1 MSKSNA
7 PVKNAEEII
16 ERFGGI
22 RPMATKTDIP
32 VTTIQGWKKR
42 DAIPAKRM
50 DEIVKAARD
59 NGVDITDLIA
69 SGGANEN
76 VHVKPAAPVS
86 KVSVQDTKKEAALSD
101 VIEKQDEFE
110 GDDEGEDIILDQR
123 VEDSNSPAAPER
135 ITAEAVMIEEKLAQM
150 ESRAVTKSVMISVGA
165 IILIAVLLTAF
176 LIWPSAKDIKEQVSQ
191 NEAEIAAIQGDESGG
206 ISAKMTDFLP
216 KSWKDQLDN
225 VTTQAQEMKTQAAEL
240 KAQADAALVKA
251 EEISS
256 DVLGKDAGN
265 FEQRLSKLEGHYNEA
280 METPQMTYFMEQI
293 KGMGASVP
301 GQETL
306 ESAQS
311 QLSNLMSAYTG
322 TPDQLDTYLNKARE
336 QSAVLGQTFEN
347 VPADDIKAASL
358 LFTLNQLRSAL
369 NRDNQPYGEDL
380 ELFTNF
386 LGIQDP
392 ELNEALTKLT
402 PSAEQGVLT
411 LNGLSTEFRT
421 LAGDVVEASLKGEDV
436 SLQEK
441 TKARMNDLFSVQKDG
456 ELVTGTET
464 QASVQQ
470 IDKMLLEGKLDEALS
485 EAETLDG
492 EEAQA
497 IAPWISKAEQT
508 KAAQELTRVLDHNI
522 DMRTMETQK
531 TGGAVSAAAAP
542 IEAGR
547 MVVDPKS
554 GLRIFIPAENMVIN
568 NGTGSISE

>member
-7 PVKNAEEII
+7 PVNNAEEII

-50 DEIVKAARD
+50 DEIVKAAKAND
-59 NGVDITDLIA
+59 VDISDLIA

-76 VHVKPAAPVS
+76 TKAVASGSKTNGQDAA
-86 KVSVQDTKKEAALSD
+86 QDEALSD
-101 VIEKQDEFE
+101 VLKKQDEFE
-110 GDDEGEDIILDQR
+110 SNEGDDDIILDQR
-123 VEDSNSPAAPER
+123 VDDNNSPAAPER

-150 ESRAVTKSVMISVGA
+150 ESRAVTKSVVISVGA

-176 LIWPSAKDIKEQVSQ
+176 LIWPSAKDIKEQVNQ

-265 FEQRLSKLEGHYNEA
+265 FEQRLSKLEGHYNEV

-306 ESAQS
+306 ASAQS
-311 QLSNLMSAYTG
+311 QLNNLMSAYTG
-322 TPDQLDTYLNKARE
+322 TPDQLDAYLNQARSK
-336 QSAVLGQTFEN
+336 SAVLGQTFEN

-411 LNGLSTEFRT
+411 INGLSTEFRT

-441 TKARMNDLFSVQKDG
+441 TKARMNDLFSVKQDG

-485 EAETLDG
+485 EAKTLDG
-492 EEAQA
+492 DEAQA

-508 KAAQELTRVLDHNI
+508 QAAQELSRILDHNI

-531 TGGAVSAAAAP
+531 ASGGIAAATIVP
-542 IEAGR
+542 EAGR

-554 GLRIFIPAENMVIN
+554 GLQIFIPAENMVIN